1 MDVLLGCSRSSS
13 VDCAKGGLD
22 GVRETITAQVMTD
35 PQVCHCYKPRS
46 APHVSLRIKCSV
58 TPAHSHTKD

>member
-13 VDCAKGGLD
+13 VDCAKRGLD

-35 PQVCHCYKPRS
+35 PQVCHCYTRQLHMYPY
-46 APHVSLRIKCSV
+46 V
-58 TPAHSHTKD
+58 